1 MIQEV
6 AKVDK
11 YWVPFERFKNIKEIS
26 KGGFAKVYSTRW
38 IDGKALYYD
47 SLHTTLQPFNKP
59 NGHYVPLWIVYIT
72 SNYLHSGGWSSL
84 IGLYNNSLQF

>member
-47 SLHTTLQPFNKP
+47 VNIPKFL
-59 NGHYVPLWIVYIT
+59 
-72 SNYLHSGGWSSL
+72 
-84 IGLYNNSLQF
+84 